1 MTIKEALTRL
11 EEHKMYLT
19 RHEMETI
26 RGQIRAGDAEGAYKG
41 LRTLTARRKKAF
53 EELKMCHR

>member
-1 MTIKEALTRL
+1 MTIKEAMKRL

-19 RHEMETI
+19 RHEMDTI

-41 LRTLTARRKKAF
+41 LRTLTARRKEAF